1 MKKIILAIFAIALI
15 GGGAYT
21 LFNNKKKIDAAK
33 VQKQENIAVPV
44 AVSILNRQTVNSEF
58 SYIGTFAANKEVN
71 VVAEAQGKILKV
83 FVKEGDYV
91 KQGQTLAKIDD
102 TMLQIQLQTL
112 QSQLATQQAGVRT
125 AESGLSTA
133 QSGLATA
140 KKTVGTTQNAYQTAL
155 TLLDKANKDLAR
167 FENLA
172 KENATTDV
180 MVQNAKAGVTQAQA
194 AVNQAEAGI
203 NQVQGGVNQAE
214 MAVEQ
219 AKMSIEQARLG
230 VKSVEA
236 QIKTVQE
243 QLAKTSLVAPISGV
257 LTLKNFEVG
266 SMASPASPSPIPM
279 GTVTDVSA
287 LKLIVMIPEGDI
299 LKFSEGQGLQL
310 KTDVYDGVTYSGT
323 VSLIS
328 VKSDNA
334 HNYKMEVAVQNS
346 AANPI
351 KAGMYG
357 RLVGQSV
364 KGLEGLFIPRNA
376 LVGSIKE
383 PKVFVAQ
390 SGKALLRPITIG
402 MSSGELIEVKEGL
415 SVGEQ
420 LIITGQINLEDQT
433 SIEIL
438 DNAAKAS
445 VKADSTKK

>member
-1 MKKIILAIFAIALI
+1 MKKIILAIIAIALV

-21 LFNNKKKIDAAK
+21 LFKNKKKIDAAK
-33 VQKQENIAVPV
+33 VQKQEDIAVPV
-44 AVSILNRQTVNSEF
+44 AVSILKRQTVNSEF

-112 QSQLATQQAGVRT
+112 QSQLATQQAGVKT
-125 AESGLSTA
+125 AESGLVTA
-133 QSGLATA
+133 QTGLTTA
-140 KKTVGTTQNAYQTAL
+140 KKSVGTTQNAYQTAL

-203 NQVQGGVNQAE
+203 NQVQGGVSQAE

-219 AKMSIEQARLG
+219 AKMAIEQARLG

-243 QLAKTSLVAPISGV
+243 QLAKTSLVAPTSGV
-257 LTLKNFEVG
+257 LTAKNFEVG
-266 SMASPASPSPIPM
+266 TMASAASPMPL

-299 LKFSEGQGLQL
+299 LKFSEGQSLQL
-310 KTDVYDGVTYSGT
+310 KTDVYEGVTYSGT

-364 KGLEGLFIPRNA
+364 NGLEGLFIPRNA

-415 SVGEQ
+415 TVGEQ

-433 SIEIL
+433 KIEIL
-438 DNAAKAS
+438 DNTATAS
-445 VKADSTKK
+445 VKADTTKK

>member
-1 MKKIILAIFAIALI
+1 MKKIIIAIVAVALI
-15 GGGAYT
+15 GWAGYT
-21 LFNNKKKIDAAK
+21 LFKNKKTKDAAK
-33 VQKQENIAVPV
+33 VQKQENVKVPV
-44 AVSILNRQTVNSEF
+44 AVTVLQRQTINSEF

-71 VVAEAQGKILKV
+71 VVPEAQGKILKV
-83 FVKEGDYV
+83 FVSEGNYV

-102 TMLQIQLQTL
+102 TMLQIQLQT
-112 QSQLATQQAGVRT
+112 QQAQLATQQAGVKT
-125 AESGLSTA
+125 AESGLTTA

-140 KKTVGTTQNAYQTAL
+140 QKSVKTTQNAYESAL
-155 TLLDKANKDLAR
+155 TMLDKANRDLAR

-180 MVQNAKAGVTQAQA
+180 MVQNAKAGVTQAEA
-194 AVNQAEAGI
+194 AVNQAQGAI

-219 AKMSIEQARLG
+219 AKMAIEQARLG

-236 QIKTVQE
+236 QIKTTKE
-243 QLAKTSLVAPISGV
+243 MLEKTSIVAPISGV
-257 LTLKNFEVG
+257 LTMKNFEVG
-266 SMASPASPSPIPM
+266 TMASAASPMPL

-299 LKFSEGQGLQL
+299 LKFHEGQVMNL
-310 KTDVYDGVTYSGT
+310 KTDVYEGITYPGK

-334 HNYKMEVAVQNS
+334 HNYKVEIGVQNAS
-346 AANPI
+346 DHPI

-357 RLVGQSV
+357 RLVGQTV
-364 KGLEGLFIPRNA
+364 NGLEGLFIPRNA

-390 SGKALLRPITIG
+390 GGKAILKPITLG

-415 SVGEQ
+415 AVGEQ

-433 SIEIL
+433 TIEIL
-438 DNAAKAS
+438 DNSTVSTKP
-445 VKADSTKK
+445 DSTKTN

>member
-1 MKKIILAIFAIALI
+1 MRKIIFAVLAIALV

-21 LFNNKKKIDAAK
+21 LFNNKQKIDAAK
-33 VQKQENIAVPV
+33 VQKQENVSVPV
-44 AVSILNRQTVNSEF
+44 AVAILKRETVNSEF
-58 SYIGTFAANKEVN
+58 SYIGTFAPNKEVN
-71 VVAEAQGKILKV
+71 VAAESQGKILKV
-83 FVKEGDYV
+83 MVKEGDYV

-102 TMLQIQLQTL
+102 TMLQIQLQA
-112 QSQLATQQAGVRT
+112 QQAQLATQQAGVRT
-125 AESGLSTA
+125 A
-133 QSGLATA
+133 QSGLVSAQNGLETA
-140 KKTVGTTQNAYQTAL
+140 RKSVKTTQNAYESAL
-155 TLLDKANKDLAR
+155 TLLDKANRDLAR

-194 AVNQAEAGI
+194 AVNQAQGGI

-214 MAVEQ
+214 MAIDQ
-219 AKMSIEQARLG
+219 AKMAIDQANLG

-236 QIKTVQE
+236 QIKTTQE
-243 QLAKTSLVAPISGV
+243 MLAKTSILAPISGV
-257 LTLKNFEVG
+257 LTMKNFEVV
-266 SMASPASPSPIPM
+266 SMAAPSSPSPIPM

-299 LKFSEGQGLQL
+299 LKFHEGQGLQL
-310 KTDVYDGVTYSGT
+310 KTDVYEGVTYAGT
-323 VSLIS
+323 VGLIS

-346 AANPI
+346 STSPI

-357 RLVGQSV
+357 RLVGNTVS
-364 KGLEGLFIPRNA
+364 GMEGLFIPRNA

-383 PKVFVAQ
+383 PKVFIAQ
-390 SGKALLRPITIG
+390 GGKAVLKAITLG

-415 SVGEQ
+415 TVGEQ
-420 LIITGQINLEDQT
+420 LIITGQINLEDQS

-438 DNAAKAS
+438 QK
-445 VKADSTKK
+445 